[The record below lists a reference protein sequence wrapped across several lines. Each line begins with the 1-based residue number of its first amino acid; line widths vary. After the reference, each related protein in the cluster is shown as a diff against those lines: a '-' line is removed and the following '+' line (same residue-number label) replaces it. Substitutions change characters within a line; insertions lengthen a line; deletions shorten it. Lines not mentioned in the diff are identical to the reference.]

1 MSLDGFVVR
10 AIASELSVCEG
21 GKISKIYQHSEHEA
35 LLLIRAQGRN
45 WKLLLSA
52 NPTYPR
58 VHFTEASYM
67 NPTEAPMFCMLMRKH
82 CEGGVIERIAQV
94 GLERVL
100 HIDVRQRDEIGD
112 LSVKRIVVEIMGRH
126 SNLILLDPKTNT
138 VLDGIHH
145 VTPAISSYRIV
156 MPGSAYTPPPEQGKL
171 NPLETNEDAF
181 AQAMQEAPEG
191 GVPLR
196 QQLVNRFSGMSP
208 LMASEIAHRSG
219 ARPDLTFNPLQL
231 TSLWSSFNG
240 MMEAFRGN
248 RFEPIIVEQATGG
261 KTSFSV
267 VELTHISGETN
278 RFDSISECLEA
289 YFGDKAERDAV
300 KQRASDLLR
309 FLQNERNK
317 NSKKL
322 EKLHETMED
331 AKDADNVRI
340 RGELLTA
347 NLHLMQKGDK
357 SVEVVNYYDEDQKTE
372 RIELDPQLTP
382 SENAQR
388 YFKKYAKLRNS
399 RAIVT
404 EQLEA
409 THAEIA
415 YVDTLLAQLDQ
426 ASLTDIEGIRDE
438 LVEQGYIRDRGG
450 KKKQKHG
457 GKKKVDNKPILT
469 CYTSSEGIP
478 IYVGKNNMQNEYLTN
493 RLAQQNDTWLHT
505 KDIPG
510 SHVVIRS
517 DKFGDATLHEAA
529 MLAAYY
535 SQAKSSSQV
544 PVDYT
549 LIRHVRKPNGA
560 KPGFVIYE
568 RQKTLF
574 MTPDEHLGNT
584 DKARKTYA
592 KRKMFQKSRKSRTPR
607 ISGLFCVIFL
617 N

>member
-574 MTPDEHLGNT
+574 MTPDEQ
-584 DKARKTYA
+584 AI
-592 KRKMFQKSRKSRTPR
+592 KSWPIAVK
-607 ISGLFCVIFL
+607 
-617 N
+617 